1 MQPHPSPPP
10 EGVVLGRH
18 WLIECDEVA
27 PALLDDAASLE
38 RLFVGAARDA
48 GATVLGSPF
57 HRFEPQGVSGVVIL
71 AESHLTVHTWP
82 EHRYAAVDLF
92 SCSDR
97 IRVEPVV
104 AALRRGLLS
113 EEIRVAA
120 LLPRGIVER
129 RPPPPAP
136 EPVLSW
142 KARHEALSPATMQV
156 SIDVEGCPAS
166 LLASGLAPSMF
177 AVVSASLG
185 GLAFDPPLLRES
197 GGDRVLFATFP
208 GGHLTAVLTPGEG
221 TARVD
226 LLARCFVDPVPLAL
240 RLRGLFLGRHHALRC
255 QFRG

>member
-1 MQPHPSPPP
+1 MS
-10 EGVVLGRH
+10 GVVLGRH
-18 WLIECDEVA
+18 WLIECEEVA
-27 PALLDDAASLE
+27 PALLDDVASLE
-38 RLFVGAARDA
+38 RLFVAAARDA
-48 GATVLGSPF
+48 GATVLGAPF

-104 AALRRGLLS
+104 AALRAGLRS
-113 EEIRVAA
+113 EEIRVAT

-129 RPPPPAP
+129 RPHPPAP

-142 KARHEALSPATMQV
+142 KARHEALSPAAVQV

-166 LLASGLAPSMF
+166 HLASGLAPAIS
-177 AVVSASLG
+177 AAVSAALG
-185 GLAFDPPLLRES
+185 GLALDPPVLREAS
-197 GGDRVLFATFP
+197 EDRVLFTTFP
-208 GGHLTAVLTPGEG
+208 GGHLTAALTPGEG

-226 LLARCFVDPVPLAL
+226 LLSRCFVDPLPLAL
-240 RLRGLFLGRHHALRC
+240 QLREVLRGRHHALRC